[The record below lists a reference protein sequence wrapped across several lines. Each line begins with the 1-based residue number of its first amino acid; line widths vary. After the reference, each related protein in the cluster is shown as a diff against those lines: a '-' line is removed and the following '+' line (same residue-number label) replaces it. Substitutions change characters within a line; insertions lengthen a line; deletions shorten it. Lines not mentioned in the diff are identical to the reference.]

1 LLLLKNDGFVQ
12 SVFDNRLR
20 EHRMALPIAQIARL
34 LGQLTTMGPVV
45 TDGVDK
51 IRKLVETVR
60 RGDGNTTKQLDALR
74 QAVELQSAVNRKM
87 DEQVQ
92 IIESVLGNVQRSLKI
107 LAFTAAGIALVALAA
122 LVLALVK

>member
-1 LLLLKNDGFVQ
+1 
-12 SVFDNRLR
+12 
-20 EHRMALPIAQIARL
+20 MALPIVQIARL

-60 RGDGNTTKQLDALR
+60 RGDGNTTKQLEALR

-92 IIESVLGNVQRSLKI
+92 IIESVLGNVQKSLKI
-107 LAFTAAGIALVALAA
+107 LAFTVAGIGLVAVAA
-122 LVLALVK
+122 LVLALLK